1 MSDDVVTA
9 AAAGSFELAGRPV
22 NRIGFGAMQ
31 LPGPGVF
38 GPPKDKDAAI
48 AVLRR
53 AVKLGVNHI
62 DTAQFYGPDVSN
74 ELIREALYPYDEDL
88 SIVTKVGARRD
99 GEGNWVP
106 AQTPQELREDVEA
119 NLRTLGLEQ
128 IAAVNLRRMD
138 EHEGHPDVPIEE
150 QLAELAELRDEGK
163 IGGIGV
169 STVGLDT
176 VDLAIDQ
183 VGITCVQNAFSLVDQ
198 SDAAV
203 LERCAAA
210 GIAYVPYFPLGSAFP
225 NMPKVVDDSRVQEIA
240 AAHDVSPAQVGLA
253 WLLARSPNILL
264 IPGTSSVAHLE
275 ENLAV
280 GAITLSDE
288 ELGRLNG

>member
-1 MSDDVVTA
+1 MSENVVNA
-9 AAAGSFELAGRPV
+9 AAAGDFELAGRPV

-38 GPPKDKDAAI
+38 GPPKNKDAAI

-53 AVKLGVNHI
+53 AVELGVNHI

-74 ELIREALYPYDEDL
+74 ELIREALHPYSEDL

-106 AQTPQELREDVEA
+106 AQTPQELRDDVEA

-138 EHEGHPDVPIEE
+138 EHEGHDVVPIED
-150 QLAELAELRDEGK
+150 QLSELAALRDEGK

-169 STVGLDT
+169 STVDLDT
-176 VDLAIDQ
+176 VNLAIAEAE
-183 VGITCVQNAFSLVDQ
+183 ITCVQNAFSLVDQ
-198 SDAAV
+198 SDAPV

-225 NMPKVVDDSRVQEIA
+225 NMPKVVDDARVQEIA
-240 AAHDVSPAQVGLA
+240 AAHGVSPAQIGLA

-280 GAITLSDE
+280 GAITLTKEQLSV
-288 ELGRLNG
+288 LAG

>member
-1 MSDDVVTA
+1 MVNA
-9 AAAGSFELAGRPV
+9 AAAGDFELAGRPV

-53 AVKLGVNHI
+53 AVELGVNHI

-74 ELIREALYPYDEDL
+74 ELIREALHPYSEDL

-138 EHEGHPDVPIEE
+138 EHDGHDVVPIED
-150 QLAELAELRDEGK
+150 QLSELAALRGEGK

-169 STVGLDT
+169 STVGLDA
-176 VDLAIDQ
+176 VNLATEEAE
-183 VGITCVQNAFSLVDQ
+183 ITCVQNAFSLVDQ

-225 NMPKVVDDSRVQEIA
+225 NMPKVVDDPRVQEIA
-240 AAHDVSPAQVGLA
+240 AAHDVTPAQIGLA

-280 GAITLSDE
+280 GAIHLSE
-288 ELGRLNG
+288 EDLAILAG